1 MHRSTYRHMCRSA
14 EQFTVVYNGLKET
27 GVAYPGVW
35 DNRSTVNTKTRYDE
49 DLCAE
54 MQTTC

>member
-1 MHRSTYRHMCRSA
+1 MCRSA